1 MKILLVDDSITER
14 HILTAYLTKLGHTP
28 IIAENGLEAV
38 KLFETEKPDL
48 VLMDVIMP
56 EMDGYQAARK
66 IREENTTWIPII
78 FLSGRVDPE
87 DIAEGIA
94 AGGDDYLTKPVNLK
108 ILQAKMVAMQRIA
121 KMRKKLVSVTEE
133 LETANVEL
141 KKLVNIDGL
150 TGIANRRYLDK
161 YLTVEISR
169 AIRNHHPIA
178 IIMCDV
184 DHFKKFNDENGH
196 IVGDDCLKSIAKT
209 LDNVCQRKSDLVAR
223 YGGEEFA
230 VVLPN
235 TSIDDAKLVAETM
248 RKKVESI
255 EITDDSNNKKKITIS
270 LGVYS
275 DNPNHTESIEI
286 LLAKADSA
294 LYNAKKDGRNKSL
307 VFDNTL

>member
-14 HILTAYLTKLGHTP
+14 QILTSYLTKLGHTP

-38 KLFETEKPDL
+38 KLFKTEQPDL

-56 EMDGYQAARK
+56 EMDGHQAARQ
-66 IREENTTWIPII
+66 IREENSTWLPII

-108 ILQAKMVAMQRIA
+108 ILQAKMIAMQRIA

-196 IVGDDCLKSIAKT
+196 LVGDDCLKSIAKT
-209 LDNVCQRKSDLVAR
+209 LNNVCQRKSDLVAR

-230 VVLPN
+230 IVLPN
-235 TSIDDAKLVAETM
+235 TSVEDAKLVAEAM

-255 EITDDSNNKKKITIS
+255 EINDNSNNKKKVTIS

-294 LYNAKKDGRNKSL
+294 LFSAKKDGRNKAL
-307 VFDNTL
+307 VFDNNS

>member
-1 MKILLVDDSITER
+1 MKILLVDDSKTER
-14 HILTAYLTKLGHTP
+14 QILTSYLSKLGHKP
-28 IIAENGLEAV
+28 IVAENGLEAV
-38 KLFETEKPDL
+38 KLFKTETPDL

-108 ILQAKMVAMQRIA
+108 ILEAKMVAMQRIA
-121 KMRKKLVSVTEE
+121 IMRKKLVSVSEK
-133 LETANVEL
+133 LESANIEL

-196 IVGDDCLKSIAKT
+196 LVGDDCLKSIAKA
-209 LDNVCQRKSDLVAR
+209 LDNICQRKSDLVAR

-235 TSIDDAKLVAETM
+235 TSVDDAKSVAEAM
-248 RKKVESI
+248 RKTVEAI
-255 EITDDSNNKKKITIS
+255 VIKDDSNNMKKITIS

-294 LYNAKKDGRNKSL
+294 LYNAKKGGRNKVSL
-307 VFDNTL
+307 H

>member
-14 HILTAYLTKLGHTP
+14 QILTAYLTKLGHTP

-38 KLFETEKPDL
+38 KLFNTENPDL

-66 IREENTTWIPII
+66 IREENKTWIPII

-133 LETANVEL
+133 LESANIEL

-196 IVGDDCLKSIAKT
+196 LVGDDCLKSIATT
-209 LDNVCQRKSDLVAR
+209 LDSVCQRKSDLVAR

-235 TSIDDAKLVAETM
+235 TSVDDAKLVAEAM
-248 RKKVESI
+248 RKKVEAI
-255 EITDDSNNKKKITIS
+255 EINDDSKSKKKITIS

-275 DNPNHTESIEI
+275 DNPHHTDSIET
-286 LLAKADSA
+286 LLSKADSA
-294 LYNAKKDGRNKSL
+294 LYSAKRDGRNKVSL
-307 VFDNTL
+307 H

>member
-14 HILTAYLTKLGHTP
+14 QILTAYLAKLGHTP
-28 IIAENGLEAV
+28 IIAKNGVEAV
-38 KLFETEKPDL
+38 KLFKSEKPDL

-66 IREENTTWIPII
+66 IREENKTWSPII

-87 DIAEGIA
+87 DIVEGIA

-108 ILQAKMVAMQRIA
+108 ILQAKMIAMQRIA
-121 KMRKKLVSVTEE
+121 KMRRKLVSVTEE
-133 LETANVEL
+133 LESANIEL

-196 IVGDDCLKSIAKT
+196 LVGDDCLKSIAKT

-235 TSIDDAKLVAETM
+235 TSVADAQIVAESM
-248 RKKVESI
+248 RKKVEAM
-255 EITDDSNNKKKITIS
+255 EINDNSNNKKKVTIS

-294 LYNAKKDGRNKSL
+294 LYNAKKGGRNKSL

>member
-184 DHFKKFNDENGH
+184 DHFKKFNDANGH
-196 IVGDDCLKSIAKT
+196 LVGDDCLKSIAKT
-209 LDNVCQRKSDLVAR
+209 LDNACQRKSDLVAR

-235 TSIDDAKLVAETM
+235 TSADDAKLVAEVM
-248 RKKVESI
+248 RKKVEAI
-255 EITDDSNNKKKITIS
+255 EISDDSNNKKKITIS
-270 LGVYS
+270 LGIYS

-294 LYNAKKDGRNKSL
+294 LYNAKKDGRNKTL
-307 VFDNTL
+307 VFENN